1 MKKIAVLILSL
12 LMIMFCLT
20 GCNYSIFDVLRH
32 FSDQT
37 DDSQGCF
44 YVKTPACIGDAGIT
58 TVISMEA
65 EHDTYEGN
73 GDITIPFTVGFGH
86 LPGYDPT
93 GGKDTGGF
101 HATYSVYDGHEWN
114 DSTEPVW
121 QHIVEYTDSFYSEKY
136 NSTEQKNSSM
146 FIVIPVYGQFYPLY
160 KETVYITFPAD
171 IQDGYVVINV
181 EGAYPLSFEF
191 RRVGNTLYL
200 MEDNQ

>member
-1 MKKIAVLILSL
+1 M
-12 LMIMFCLT
+12 MMFCLT

-37 DDSQGCF
+37 DDSQGYF
-44 YVKTPACIGDAGIT
+44 YVKTPACMGDAGIS

-86 LPGYDPT
+86 LPEVANIYPDEAP
-93 GGKDTGGF
+93 GF
-101 HATYSVYDGHEWN
+101 NAIYSVYDGHEWN

-121 QHIVEYTDSFYSEKY
+121 QHIVEYSDSFYSEKY
-136 NSTEQKNSSM
+136 NSTEQKNSSLF
-146 FIVIPVYGQFYPLY
+146 FIFPVYGQFYPLY
-160 KETVYITFPAD
+160 EETVYITFPAD

-181 EGAYPLSFEF
+181 EGAHYPLSFEF